1 MKQSQGSKTVSV
13 IECINTR
20 LQKYRVRWNFNDVE
34 PSEMQKNS
42 EMVSF
47 TEEEILYKPTP
58 ADIEKVIAE
67 SGIDARTSELE
78 EMASILGYEFDSF
91 EKEMVAA
98 KTNRIAADPIAQILE
113 ITRQN
118 RLVQTEVTDEE
129 ALSYPNT
136 FLTFEELCKK
146 GKQVAQGVVFRYENK
161 PWRIVQAHTP
171 QLIFPP
177 SKDTASLYVKIDIT
191 HNGTLEDPIPY
202 EQMMLLEEGKYY
214 SQYGEI
220 YLCIKTI
227 TVGYAFDLSEMVSI
241 VEKVETGQPE
251 GGGGEAELGTL
262 ENPIPYVQ
270 MSTILEK
277 GKYYIQYEVVY
288 ECIQATSTGMPYDLK
303 DMVANVKVVEV

>member
-1 MKQSQGSKTVSV
+1 MKQSQGSKGIAL
-13 IECINTR
+13 IECINPR
-20 LQKYRVRWNFNDVE
+20 LQKYRVRWNVKDVTPTE
-34 PSEMQKNS
+34 ENMSS

-47 TEEEILYKPTP
+47 AEEEFLYKPQPKDIEKAISTSGVDATEEELQ
-58 ADIEKVIAE
+58 
-67 SGIDARTSELE
+67 
-78 EMASILGYEFDSF
+78 SISSLLGYEYETFQT
-91 EKEMVAA
+91 EMDKA
-98 KTNRIAADPIAQILE
+98 KTSRIAADPMAQILE
-113 ITRQN
+113 ITKQN
-118 RLVQTEVTDEE
+118 RLNQTEVTDEE

-146 GKQVAQGVVFRYENK
+146 GQQVAQGVIFRYENK

-171 QLIFPP
+171 QSIYPP

-191 HNGTLEDPIPY
+191 HKGTLEDPIPY
-202 EQMMLLEEGKYY
+202 EPMMLLEEGKYY

-241 VEKVETGQPE
+241 VEKVETEE
-251 GGGGEAELGTL
+251 GGGGAELGTL

-277 GKYYIQYEVVY
+277 GKYYTQHEVVY
-288 ECIQATSTGMPYDLK
+288 ECIQSTSAGMPYDLK
-303 DMVANVKVVEV
+303 DMVSNVKVVEV